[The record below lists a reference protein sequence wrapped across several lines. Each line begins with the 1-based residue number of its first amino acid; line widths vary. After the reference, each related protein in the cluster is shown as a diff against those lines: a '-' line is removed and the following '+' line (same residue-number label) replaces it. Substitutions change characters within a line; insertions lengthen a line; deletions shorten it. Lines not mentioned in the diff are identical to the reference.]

1 MQATKTTAQRCSGFY
16 ALGKYLSL
24 RTKIPTKL
32 RPSYPAVR
40 RRTCAAHTGHSTRRK
55 VSPRNRAQ
63 ARGSGR
69 SDAYLRT
76 LSVSF
81 RLHRLSFRAE
91 KKAGGMPAV
100 RQQLRYINEDTSQN
114 PAPSPPRTT
123 PTPALRSTP
132 APRNKQTEPK
142 PGVSGVG
149 LVLLKSFFRQND
161 SGAVKNVRFSQ
172 PLSFYLSLGAE
183 LSVRKI
189 QSSRSVSIGS
199 PPFGFAY
206 TTILCAGG
214 RKVARI
220 YASARSTTQT
230 TSGLLNRRGNCR
242 ACPRPRETI
251 MA

>member
-40 RRTCAAHTGHSTRRK
+40 RRTCPEEAMPTTA
-55 VSPRNRAQ
+55 P
-63 ARGSGR
+63 
-69 SDAYLRT
+69 